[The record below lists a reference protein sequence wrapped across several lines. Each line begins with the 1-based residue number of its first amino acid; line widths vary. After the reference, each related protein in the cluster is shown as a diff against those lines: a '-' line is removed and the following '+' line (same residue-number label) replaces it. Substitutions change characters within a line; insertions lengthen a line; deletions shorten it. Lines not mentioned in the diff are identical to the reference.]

1 MSRRVVVTG
10 MGAVT
15 PVGNNVGQT
24 WEALKAGESGI
35 AHITNFDTSDLET
48 QFAGEVKGFDPVE
61 RLGRKSARRM
71 DRVTQFAMEA
81 CSQAVTKSN
90 LFENGVDRE
99 RVGAVVSSTIGGITT
114 LLEQYDTIKARG
126 PRRVSPFFIPM
137 MLSDTPSAQVAIEY
151 GIRGPNMAVVTA
163 CATGTN
169 AIGEAFEMVAR
180 GAADVMLAG
189 GTDAGLHPLT
199 IAGFN
204 VMRALSTHND
214 DPAGACRPFD
224 ADRDGFVVSEGAAV
238 LVIEHLEHALARG
251 ATIHAEIVG
260 YGTSVDAY
268 HMAAPL
274 ETGEGA
280 RLAMRNALDRA
291 GMDSEEVDYVN
302 AHGTGTRLNDPAETM
317 AIKTLMGE
325 HAYNVAVSSSKSMTG
340 HLLAGAGALE
350 ALICVKVL
358 EDGIIPPTINHDT
371 PDPDCDLDYV
381 PNEARQADVKVA
393 ISNSFGF
400 GGHNACLVLRRYEGS
415 PDNSDV
421 SDVEHQ

>member
-1 MSRRVVVTG
+1 MSRQVVVTG

-15 PVGNNVGQT
+15 PVGNNVTQT
-24 WEALKAGESGI
+24 WDALKAGQSGI
-35 AHITNFDTSDLET
+35 AHITQFDTTDLET
-48 QFAGEVKGFDPVE
+48 QFAGEVKGFEAVE
-61 RLGRKSARRM
+61 LLGHKTARRM
-71 DRVTQFAMEA
+71 DRVTQFAMVTCA
-81 CSQAVTKSN
+81 QAVTQSR
-90 LFENGVDRE
+90 LFENGIDKE
-99 RVGAVVSSTIGGITT
+99 RIGVLVSSTVGGIVT
-114 LLEQYDTIKARG
+114 LLEQYETLKSRG

-137 MLSDTPSAQVAIEY
+137 MLSDTPSAQVGIEY
-151 GIRGPNMAVVTA
+151 GVRGPNMAVITA

-169 AIGEAFEMVAR
+169 AIGEAFEMITR

-204 VMRALSTHND
+204 VMGALSTHNE

-224 ADRDGFVVSEGAAV
+224 ADRDGFVVSEGSAV
-238 LVIEHLEHALARG
+238 LVIEDLEHALARG
-251 ATIHAEIVG
+251 ATIYAEIVG

-280 RLAMRNALDRA
+280 RLAMQRALDRA
-291 GMDSEEVDYVN
+291 GIDSEEIDYIN
-302 AHGTGTRLNDPAETM
+302 AHGTATRLNDPAETW

-325 HAYNVAVSSSKSMTG
+325 HAYNAAVSSSKSMTG

-358 EDGIIPPTINHDT
+358 EDGIIPPTINYSS

-381 PNEARQADVKVA
+381 PNEARRADVHVA
-393 ISNSFGF
+393 MSNSFGF
-400 GGHNACLVLRRYEGS
+400 GGHNASLILRRYE
-415 PDNSDV
+415 D
-421 SDVEHQ
+421 

>member
-1 MSRRVVVTG
+1 VSNAQEDIMSRQVVVTG

-15 PVGNNVGQT
+15 PVGNNVTQT
-24 WEALKAGESGI
+24 WDALKAGQSGI
-35 AHITNFDTSDLET
+35 AHITQFDTTDLET
-48 QFAGEVKGFDPVE
+48 QFAGEVKGFEAVE
-61 RLGRKSARRM
+61 LLGHKTARRM
-71 DRVTQFAMEA
+71 DRVTQFAMVTCA
-81 CSQAVTKSN
+81 QAVTQSR
-90 LFENGVDRE
+90 LFENGIDKE
-99 RVGAVVSSTIGGITT
+99 RIGVLVSSTVGGIVT
-114 LLEQYDTIKARG
+114 LLEQYETLKSRG

-137 MLSDTPSAQVAIEY
+137 MLSDTPSAQVGIEY
-151 GIRGPNMAVVTA
+151 GVRGPNMAVITA

-169 AIGEAFEMVAR
+169 AIGEAFEMITR

-204 VMRALSTHND
+204 VMGALSTHNE

-224 ADRDGFVVSEGAAV
+224 ADRDGFVVSEGSAV
-238 LVIEHLEHALARG
+238 LVIEDLEHALARG
-251 ATIHAEIVG
+251 ATIYAEIVG

-280 RLAMRNALDRA
+280 RLAMQRALDRA
-291 GMDSEEVDYVN
+291 GIDSEEIDYIN
-302 AHGTGTRLNDPAETM
+302 AHGTATRLNDPAETW

-325 HAYNVAVSSSKSMTG
+325 HAYNAAVSSSKSMTG

-358 EDGIIPPTINHDT
+358 EDGIIPPTINYSS

-381 PNEARQADVKVA
+381 PNEARRADVHVA
-393 ISNSFGF
+393 MSNSFGF
-400 GGHNACLVLRRYEGS
+400 GGHNASLILRRYE
-415 PDNSDV
+415 D
-421 SDVEHQ
+421 